1 MNKFRARY
9 DNVMYHDV
17 PEHVGDAIV
26 TFETE
31 VKAISREETVVDV
44 AVFLQK
50 WWRHLVRL
58 VWKF

>member
-26 TFETE
+26 AFETE

-50 WWRHLVRL
+50 R
-58 VWKF
+58 